1 LDAEFNGKSYRCS
14 PWMIQ
19 QAEDFET
26 FAPQLMDH
34 GVELHVHGTGLIPDI
49 AAQFSHGIYRP
60 EAADFRA
67 MAILERLQD
76 VPSPNVAEIGVFAG
90 DLSRRLLAR
99 RKDLRLTM
107 VDSWAE
113 VPDDNYTKSGDFHA
127 SLHAEEQ
134 ENFYALTQRVT
145 AFAGNRANII
155 RADSK
160 AAAQAI
166 PDSSLD
172 LVFIDADHSYEGC
185 RDDIKAYWPKVKAGG
200 IISGHD
206 YANDDFRFGPMVK
219 RAVDEFVSANGL
231 EISLGPNFT
240 WFCSKQRNAA

>member
-1 LDAEFNGKSYRCS
+1 
-14 PWMIQ
+14 
-19 QAEDFET
+19 
-26 FAPQLMDH
+26 
-34 GVELHVHGTGLIPDI
+34 
-49 AAQFSHGIYRP
+49 
-60 EAADFRA
+60 
-67 MAILERLQD
+67 
-76 VPSPNVAEIGVFAG
+76 
-90 DLSRRLLAR
+90 
-99 RKDLRLTM
+99 M